1 MEFCVDWRKLAKSWN
16 SSVWLLE
23 LGSIC
28 SLSIVLVAVSSDD
41 EAAERWLGDLHG
53 VCEGKRPGKEKAS
66 DNPRR
71 ERRKAAHAASGS
83 RADVALMVAV

>member
-1 MEFCVDWRKLAKSWN
+1 MEFCVDWRKLANSWN
-16 SSVWLLE
+16 SSFGLE
-23 LGSIC
+23 VAIVSW
-28 SLSIVLVAVSSDD
+28 SIVLVAVSSDD

-83 RADVALMVAV
+83 RADVALMVCV